1 VARLYQQLEGRV
13 EVVWP
18 IDKTEYGTLEFGIK
32 DPDGYT
38 LAFAEQKDELP
49 DEPRN

>member
-1 VARLYQQLEGRV
+1 MQGVTALFESLKDRV

-18 IDKTEYGTLEFGIK
+18 FEQIPYNQLRLGVH

-38 LAFAEQKDELP
+38 LAFAEESP
-49 DEPRN
+49 SV